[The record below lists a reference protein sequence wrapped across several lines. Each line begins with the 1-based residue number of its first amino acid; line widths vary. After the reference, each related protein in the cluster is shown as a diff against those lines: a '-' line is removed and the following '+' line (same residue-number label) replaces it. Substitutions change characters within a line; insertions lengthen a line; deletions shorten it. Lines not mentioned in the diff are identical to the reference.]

1 MNKYDKLMDLAA
13 RKAIFFPASEIYNG
27 PAGFYDYGPLGAALK
42 RNIIE
47 MWRKNF
53 VERDGMLEIDGSPI
67 MPPRVFEASG
77 HLSSFQDPLTECA
90 KCKSI
95 YRADKLIQ
103 DVTKKIIP
111 EAMKPEE
118 FDKLIKQNKI
128 HCPKCK
134 GELTKV
140 KMSNLMVKT
149 LYGLKDS
156 ELMYMRPETCQS
168 IFVDFQKIFNAM
180 RAKLPI
186 GIAQVGIMCRNEIS
200 PRQGL
205 FRMRQATQ
213 MEAEVFFNPKN
224 EDKFEK
230 VEAYKNYKVRL
241 ALLGKEDKILEI
253 SVKDALS
260 KKHFKSKIEAYY
272 LALLMQFYES
282 IGIKKENMRLRE
294 IGPEEKPF
302 YAKSAWDFEILT
314 SLGWTEIV
322 ANHYRSD
329 HDLKSHSK
337 GSNQDLSVIDGEEKV
352 LPWVWENSFGVD
364 RTVFAVFDNAYNEET
379 VNKETRIVLKLD
391 PKIAPYT
398 VAVFPLVNKDKIPEL
413 ATEVYDLLR
422 GCYDCVY
429 DESGSIGKRYR
440 RVDEVGVVYSITVDY
455 ESLKNNDVT
464 LRDRDTMRQIRVKIK
479 DLPDVL
485 YKLYADA
492 IKFDKAGKLV
502 K

>member
-1 MNKYDKLMDLAA
+1 MPQYEKIIELAT
-13 RKAIFFPASEIYNG
+13 RKGFWFPSSEIYKG

-53 VERDGMLEIDGSPI
+53 VEADGMLEIDGSPI
-67 MPPRVFEASG
+67 MPPAVFEASG
-77 HLSSFQDPLTECA
+77 HLSSFQDPLVECI

-95 YRADKLIQ
+95 YRADKLIH
-103 DVTKKIIP
+103 DVTKKIVP

-128 HCPKCK
+128 HCTKCK
-134 GELTKV
+134 GELAKV

-149 LYGLKDS
+149 YFGPKDS
-156 ELMYMRPETCQS
+156 ELMYLRPETCQS
-168 IFVDFQKIFNAM
+168 IFVDFQKIYNIM

-186 GIAQVGIMCRNEIS
+186 GFAQVGLMCRNEIS

-230 VEAYKNYKVRL
+230 FECFKNYKVRL
-241 ALLGKEDKILEI
+241 ALLGKENKIIEI
-253 SVKDALS
+253 TLSEAVK
-260 KKHFKSKIEAYY
+260 KKIFKSKIEAYY

-282 IGIKKENMRLRE
+282 LGIKKENMRLRE

-322 ANHYRSD
+322 ANHYRAD
-329 HDLKSHSK
+329 HDLKSHTN
-337 GSNQDLSVIDGEEKV
+337 GSGQDLSVIDGEEKV
-352 LPWVWENSFGVD
+352 LPWVWEDSFGVD
-364 RTVFAVFDNAYNEET
+364 RSVFAVLDNAYAEEK
-379 VNKETRIVLKLD
+379 VKDETRIVLKLN
-391 PKIAPYT
+391 PKIAPYIA
-398 VAVFPLVNKDKIPEL
+398 AVFPLVNKDKLPEL
-413 ATEVYDLLR
+413 AKKVHDELKC
-422 GCYDCVY
+422 CYKCFY

-440 RVDEVGVVYSITVDY
+440 RMDEIGTPFCITIDY
-455 ESLKNNDVT
+455 DSLKKKDVT
-464 LRDRDTMRQIRVKIK
+464 VRNRDTMKQERVKIK
-479 DLPDVL
+479 DLCDYL
-485 YKLYADA
+485 YKKY
-492 IKFDKAGKLV
+492 IK
-502 K
+502 